1 MGIKNIHRPRGSILG
16 TRNDRSRLPRH
27 GGQFCLMIRKYWLLE
42 NSYPNINYWRRMRS
56 PFPLPQHHLVKLVW
70 GNLIIIYVK
79 SLSHFSW
86 MYTRR
91 HFAIFPQSFAN
102 SQQSWPETAAD
113 HFWKLWVQRFVCAM
127 LYENYLLGL
136 EVRAPDFF
144 LYVFG
149 RRSKYRNENLEN
161 LSLQC

>member
-113 HFWKLWVQRFVCAM
+113 HFWKLLSAEICVCH
-127 LYENYLLGL
+127 GL
-136 EVRAPDFF
+136 WELSVRAWSESTR
-144 LYVFG
+144 L
-149 RRSKYRNENLEN
+149 
-161 LSLQC
+161 LSVCIWKKI